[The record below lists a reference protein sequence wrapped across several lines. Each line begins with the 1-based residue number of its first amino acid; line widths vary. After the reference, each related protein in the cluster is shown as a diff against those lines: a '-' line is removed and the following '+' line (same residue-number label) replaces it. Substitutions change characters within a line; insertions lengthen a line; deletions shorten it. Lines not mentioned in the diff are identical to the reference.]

1 MPRRE
6 ILSPAQREAFLGG
19 EPVHNGLKLRCSAST
34 VSNACDRDDLV
45 SVVNPV
51 NEAVRTDDGF
61 ADKGVLFLR
70 NHPAALGEKRHGFC
84 LLDEFFTK
92 SLSGSGIF
100 LRDEITNAA

>member
-1 MPRRE
+1 MVRALLGQRDVRE
-6 ILSPAQREAFLGG
+6 QSPVSIRLT
-19 EPVHNGLKLRCSAST
+19 GLKLRCSAST
-34 VSNACDRDDLV
+34 VPNACDRDDLV

-61 ADKGVLFLR
+61 ASKGFLFLR
-70 NHPAALGEKRHGFC
+70 NHSAALWEKPHDFC

-92 SLSGSGIF
+92 SLSGSGIV